1 MTHRPRKRF
10 GQNFLVDQ
18 AVIQRIIS
26 AIRLKPDQHIVEIGP
41 GKGALTALIADKVDR
56 FDLIELDKDLVPC
69 LEEKFKRPGLNIYQA
84 DALKFDLRTLLDDE
98 RQIRLIGN
106 LPYNISTPL
115 LFHIIK
121 YRSIVEDMHFM
132 LQKEVVQRLTSDVN
146 SSHYGRLGI
155 MVQYY
160 CKTEA
165 LFDVLPESFQ
175 PKPKVTSSI
184 IRIKPHQTLPF
195 LCKDVAILA
204 DLVRDAF
211 NMRRK
216 TIRNSMKKII
226 TTIELEQLEINP
238 DLRPESV
245 SIELFVKIANFI
257 VSKDGN

>member
-10 GQNFLVDQ
+10 GQTFLVDQ

-26 AIRLKPDQHIVEIGP
+26 TIHLKPDQHIVEIGP
-41 GKGALTALIADKVDR
+41 GKGALTALIADRVNR
-56 FDLIELDKDLVPC
+56 FDLIELDKDLVPH
-69 LEEKFKRPGLNIYQA
+69 LASKFKRPGLNIYQA
-84 DALKFDLRTLLDDE
+84 DALKFDLKTLLDDE

-160 CKTEA
+160 CKTDA
-165 LFDVLPESFQ
+165 LFDVLPDSFQ

-184 IRIKPHQTLPF
+184 IRIKPYQRLPF
-195 LCKDVAILA
+195 PCEDVAILA
-204 DLVRDAF
+204 DIVRDAF

-226 TTIELEQLEINP
+226 TTLELEQLEINP

-257 VSKDGN
+257 ASKDCK